1 MNFYSQ
7 TKIQNTHTNSMKNFE
22 FKSGKKNYKLIGQTN
37 NVNKKKEMRLSFSDS
52 ND

>member
-22 FKSGKKNYKLIGQTN
+22 FKSGKKNLQINRSDKQCEQ
-37 NVNKKKEMRLSFSDS
+37 KKKK
-52 ND
+52 